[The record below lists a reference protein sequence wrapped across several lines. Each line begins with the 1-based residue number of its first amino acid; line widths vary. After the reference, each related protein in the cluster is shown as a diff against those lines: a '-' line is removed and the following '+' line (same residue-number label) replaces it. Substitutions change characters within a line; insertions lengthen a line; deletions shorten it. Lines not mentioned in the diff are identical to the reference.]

1 LLIGAAALLAN
12 LAVPTGTAPNVDTRP
27 VASFSGISAESR
39 SLAVTQPRPLPSAAP
54 VSPVMQDVQ
63 VVPLGRPV
71 LRVPILMYH
80 YIRVNPNPRD
90 TLGFN
95 LSVTPDEFR
104 RQMDL
109 LSERRYNPIDFDDLR
124 GYWNGQ
130 QALPARPV
138 ILTFDDGYIDFYTTA
153 YPILRQHG
161 FKAVT
166 YVVPGFLNGPNYMST
181 AQVQDLDTHG
191 IQVGSHTVSHADLT
205 KVSPAQLN
213 HQLVESRRALEQ
225 MVGHPV
231 LDFCYPAGM
240 YNAATAAAVQAA
252 GYQTAT
258 TTQPGLTHSMGDRF
272 VWTRQRV
279 GGGQPLERFVT
290 DLGAE
295 EPPTTVTR
303 QAPLQARQPVYLLIP
318 PIPPIRWIPDPFVP

>member
-12 LAVPTGTAPNVDTRP
+12 LAVPAGTVPSVDTRP
-27 VASFSGISAESR
+27 VASFSGFSAENR
-39 SLAVTQPRPLPSAAP
+39 SLAVTQPRPLPSPAARA
-54 VSPVMQDVQ
+54 PVMQEVQ
-63 VVPLGRPV
+63 VVPPGRPT
-71 LRVPILMYH
+71 LRVPIFMYH
-80 YIRVNPNPRD
+80 YIRVNPNTRD
-90 TLGFN
+90 SLGFN
-95 LSVTPDEFR
+95 LSVTPDDFR

-109 LSERRYNPIDFDDLR
+109 LSERHYNPIDFDDLR
-124 GYWNGQ
+124 AYWNSQ
-130 QALPARPV
+130 QPLPGRPV

-181 AQVQDLDTHG
+181 AQVQDLDAHG

-205 KVSPAQLN
+205 KVSTAQLH
-213 HQLVESRRALEQ
+213 HQLVESKRALEQ

-240 YNAATAAAVQAA
+240 YNANAAAAVQAA

-272 VWTRQRV
+272 AWTRQRV
-279 GGGQPLERFVT
+279 GGGQALERFLT

-295 EPPTTVTR
+295 EPTTTITR
-303 QAPLQARQPVYLLIP
+303 QAPLQARQPVYLLTP
-318 PIPPIRWIPDPFVP
+318 PIPPIRLMPDPFVP